1 VTDLE
6 AEPAGPAA
14 GGPALRLLHVSDLH
28 LAEPQDAEHVSALAA
43 LAAQRA
49 AGVLLIVGDFFD
61 HGRVSAATLDAA
73 GRALRQVPARVVILP
88 GNHDPFMPGSAYLR
102 ADLGGNVHVLSA
114 PGGETYEI
122 PELDLA
128 IWGRPHCGY
137 DDFRPLA
144 GIPPRGAA
152 TWQVAMA
159 HGHLT
164 RGPGDLGRAY
174 PISPAEI
181 AGSGRDYVALG
192 HWDMPDDASSGP
204 VIAAYSGSPSRLR
217 TCTLTTLRLDRHGR
231 RHVAVE
237 RVAVPGPLSP
247 AGPGR

>member
-1 VTDLE
+1 VTDGDLTPPE
-6 AEPAGPAA
+6 PAA

-28 LAEPQDAEHVSALAA
+28 LGEPEDAEHISALAA
-43 LAAQRA
+43 LAQDRA

-61 HGRVSAATLDAA
+61 HGRVSEATLRAA
-73 GRALRQVPARVVILP
+73 GRELRQVPARVVILP

-102 ADLGGNVHVLSA
+102 ADLGANVHVLSA
-114 PGGETYEI
+114 PGGETCEI

-137 DDFRPLA
+137 EDFRPLECV
-144 GIPPRGAA
+144 PPRGPAR
-152 TWQVAMA
+152 WQVAMA

-164 RGPGDLGRAY
+164 RGPADVGRAY

-192 HWDMPDDASSGP
+192 HWDVPADASSGP
-204 VIAAYSGSPSRLR
+204 VTAAYSGSPTRLR
-217 TCTLTTLRLDRHGR
+217 TCALTTLRLDRDGR
-231 RHVAVE
+231 RHVGVE
-237 RVAVPGPLSP
+237 RVALP
-247 AGPGR
+247 